1 MRSQNLRSS
10 TLSRRFRTAAVVSLA
25 FIGVMAA
32 TAMGYADNER
42 SQPDSSRHG
51 RWAGAVFAMSN
62 SINNQI
68 VSYGRAPDGTLT
80 KLRSQP
86 TGGNGIG
93 VDLDTQ
99 GALRL
104 SSDHRFL
111 YAANAGS
118 DDISVFSVDGARLR
132 RIQKIYAGDQPNS
145 LTIHNDLL
153 YVLDGSVA
161 GNGIR
166 GFRVGENG
174 TLTALPDSFRKL
186 SSPIA
191 VPGQVEFSPDGNALL
206 VTHKTTNVLMSPQNA
221 IDLFAVGAD
230 GIAAMTPTRDASN
243 GLRPFALAFRSDGTV
258 AVVESFNAAP
268 NASTTSSYRVSATGQ
283 LDVISGSVPNGQT
296 DTCWIVISKDDQFA
310 FTANFGSGTISSYR
324 FGSDGAMTLLEGA
337 AASTGDMS
345 EPVDLAMSADGQN
358 LYMLLRGT
366 GGVATFRIDGGHLS
380 SLGVVVGSLPVAD
393 GASGLAAY

>member
-1 MRSQNLRSS
+1 
-10 TLSRRFRTAAVVSLA
+10 
-25 FIGVMAA
+25 MAA
-32 TAMGYADNER
+32 TAMGYADTGP
-42 SQPDSSRHG
+42 SQADSSRHG

-68 VSYGRAPDGTLT
+68 VSYGRAADGSLT

-99 GALRL
+99 GGLRL

-111 YAANAGS
+111 YAVNAGS
-118 DDISVFSVDGARLR
+118 DDISVFSVDGTRIR
-132 RIQKIYAGDQPNS
+132 RVQKIYAGDQPNS
-145 LTIHNDLL
+145 LTIHDDLL

-221 IDLFAVGAD
+221 IDLFSVGAD
-230 GIAAMTPTRDASN
+230 GTAAMTPVRDASN
-243 GLRPFALAFRSDGTV
+243 GLRPFALAFRGDGTV

-268 NASTTSSYRVSATGQ
+268 NASATSSYRVSATGQ
-283 LDVISGSVPNGQT
+283 LDVISGSVPNNQT

-337 AASTGDMS
+337 AASTGDTS
-345 EPVDLAMSADGQN
+345 EPVDLAMSADGQY

-366 GGVATFRIDGGHLS
+366 GGVAEFGIDGGHLS
-380 SLGVVVGSLPVAD
+380 SLGVVVGGLPVAD